1 MSAVKHKEMPKVL
14 VGDRPA
20 APVFGHEVSE
30 GGHQAGG
37 SEHDRHGDPDQT
49 VEEHD
54 CHGVTTVHVQD
65 NADDGGTSSRGWR

>member
-37 SEHDRHGDPDQT
+37 SDPDQT

-54 CHGVTTVHVQD
+54 CHGVTTVHVKD
-65 NADDGGTSSRGWR
+65 NVDDGGTSSRGWR